1 MVPSTTEIAA
11 ALHGAIRLAQL
22 DATGLRYFDR
32 TVGGFWRSFFA
43 AVLIAPAHIVLLV
56 MTRRVPESAG
66 GWRVVAI
73 EAIAYT
79 IGWLAFPCAML
90 PVADLLKRRVRYFDY
105 MVAYNW
111 CNVPQIGLLLI
122 VTALSAGEVLPG
134 VLGVFLVRVALVS
147 ILIYQWFIARVGL
160 SISATA
166 AVALVLLDFVI
177 GQLTDLV
184 TQYLLRV

>member
-1 MVPSTTEIAA
+1 MLPSTTEISA

-43 AVLIAPAHIVLLV
+43 ALLVAPAHVVLLLL
-56 MTRRVPESAG
+56 TRRVPEDVG
-66 GWRVVAI
+66 GLRIVAI
-73 EAIAYT
+73 EAIAYA

-90 PVADLLKRRVRYFDY
+90 VAADLLKRRARYFDY

-111 CNVPQIGLLLI
+111 CNVIQIGLLLI
-122 VTALSAGEVLPG
+122 VTGLSAGQVLPG
-134 VLGVFLVRVALVS
+134 VLGVFLMRVALVS

-177 GQLTDLV
+177 GQLIDLA
-184 TQYLLRV
+184 TQYLLRT

>member
-1 MVPSTTEIAA
+1 MVPSTTEITE
-11 ALHGAIRLAQL
+11 ALHGTIRLARL

-32 TVGGFWRSFFA
+32 TVDGFWRSFFA
-43 AVLIAPAHIVLLV
+43 AVMIAPAHIMLLLL
-56 MTRRVPESAG
+56 TRRVPEGASG
-66 GWRVVAI
+66 LRVAAI
-73 EAIAYT
+73 ELIAYA

-90 PVADLLKRRVRYFDY
+90 LVADLLKRRARYFDY

-111 CNVPQIGLLLI
+111 CNVPQIGLLLF
-122 VTALSAGEVLPG
+122 VTGLGAAGVLPG
-134 VLGVFLVRVALVS
+134 LLGLFVVRIALVS

-184 TQYLLRV
+184 TQYLLRT